1 MHTYKSV
8 KNLIENLTDFYFSH
22 DRIQHDQISYH
33 KTSKVKN
40 MMEQETIRFEQRDND
55 VFVYGYPELKDRKGI
70 LAGDRMAFFFG
81 EGWRNY
87 ELHVANTL
95 TGKIRKLST
104 TDGELLVDDND
115 IDNDAIAKECDNG
128 IVNAQA
134 KAIRYAGL
142 NRWDGFKD
150 GLCAISWMLYPDGRY
165 FADKDGFGMEDND
178 EEEVYAIIDTD
189 LNIVEPFRPIKDVA
203 AYLKEIRKN
212 KRESVIK
219 NRTMK
224 TRIFNLIIIDESGSM
239 QSIKKEAIDSV
250 NETIQTIRSAQ
261 KKYEDQEHYVSLVTF
276 NDDVKTVYECVPV
289 NEIKE
294 LTAETYQ
301 PDCCTALYDAM
312 GISLNA
318 LRKKVAEDDKVLVTV
333 VTDGYENSSK
343 EYSGK
348 AIKAL
353 VDELKAK
360 GWVFAYI
367 GANQDVEAVAAT
379 ISITNVMNFETTSVG
394 TQVMTD
400 RVNRSR
406 ERLYCCMA
414 KPDFSAAEANEN
426 FFDEDDE
433 K

>member
-1 MHTYKSV
+1 
-8 KNLIENLTDFYFSH
+8 
-22 DRIQHDQISYH
+22 
-33 KTSKVKN
+33 
-40 MMEQETIRFEQRDND
+40 MEQETIRFEQRDND

-104 TDGELLVDDND
+104 TDGELLVDDDD
-115 IDNDAIAKECDNG
+115 IDYDLIAKECENG
-128 IVNAQA
+128 IDNARA
-134 KAIRYAGL
+134 KAIRYAGI

-165 FADKDGFGMEDND
+165 FADSDGFGMEDND
-178 EEEVYAIIDTD
+178 EEEVYAIIDID
-189 LNIVEPFRPIKDVA
+189 LNIVEPFHPIKDVA
-203 AYLKEIRKN
+203 TYLEEIRKN
-212 KRESVIK
+212 KRESVINK
-219 NRTMK
+219 RTMK

-261 KKYEDQEHYVSLVTF
+261 KKHEEQEHYVSLVTF
-276 NDDVKTVYECVPV
+276 NDDVKTVYECGAV
-289 NEIKE
+289 NEVKE
-294 LTAETYQ
+294 LTAETYR

-333 VTDGYENSSK
+333 VTDGYENASK

-394 TQVMTD
+394 THMMTD

-426 FFDEDDE
+426 FFNEDD

>member
-1 MHTYKSV
+1 
-8 KNLIENLTDFYFSH
+8 
-22 DRIQHDQISYH
+22 
-33 KTSKVKN
+33 
-40 MMEQETIRFEQRDND
+40 MMEQEAIRFEQKDNE

-95 TGKIRKLST
+95 TGKIRKIST
-104 TDGELLVDDND
+104 TDGELLVNDDD
-115 IDNDAIAKECDNG
+115 IDYDAIVKLCENG
-128 IVNAQA
+128 IGNARA
-134 KAIRYAGL
+134 KAIRYAGI

-165 FADKDGFGMEDND
+165 FADSDGFGMEDND

-224 TRIFNLIIIDESGSM
+224 TRIFNLVIIDESGSM
-239 QSIKKEAIDSV
+239 QSIKKEAIGSV
-250 NETIQTIRSAQ
+250 NETVQTIRSAQ
-261 KKYEDQEHYVSLVTF
+261 KKHEEQEHYVSLVTF
-276 NDDVKTVYECVPV
+276 NDDVKTIYECVPV
-289 NEIKE
+289 DEVKE
-294 LTAETYQ
+294 LTNETYR

-333 VTDGYENSSK
+333 VTDGYENASK

-353 VDELKAK
+353 VDELKGK

-367 GANQDVEAVAAT
+367 GANQDVESVAAT

-414 KPDFSAAEANEN
+414 KPDFSAVEANEN
-426 FFDEDDE
+426 FFDEDE

>member
-1 MHTYKSV
+1 M
-8 KNLIENLTDFYFSH
+8 
-22 DRIQHDQISYH
+22 
-33 KTSKVKN
+33 
-40 MMEQETIRFEQRDND
+40 
-55 VFVYGYPELKDRKGI
+55 
-70 LAGDRMAFFFG
+70 
-81 EGWRNY
+81 
-87 ELHVANTL
+87 
-95 TGKIRKLST
+95 
-104 TDGELLVDDND
+104 
-115 IDNDAIAKECDNG
+115 IAKKCENG
-128 IVNAQA
+128 ICNARA
-134 KAIRYAGL
+134 KALRYAGI

-165 FADKDGFGMEDND
+165 FADSDGFGMEDND

-203 AYLKEIRKN
+203 TYLEEIRKN
-212 KRESVIK
+212 KRESVINK
-219 NRTMK
+219 RTMK

-239 QSIKKEAIDSV
+239 QSIKKAAIDSV

-261 KKYEDQEHYVSLVTF
+261 KKHEEQEHFVSLVTF
-276 NDDVKTVYECVPV
+276 NDDVKTIYECVPV
-289 NEIKE
+289 DEVKE

-301 PDCCTALYDAM
+301 PACCTALYDAM

-333 VTDGYENSSK
+333 VTDGYENASK

-353 VDELKAK
+353 VDELKTK

-379 ISITNVMNFETTSVG
+379 ISITNTLRFNATSAGVHG
-394 TQVMTD
+394 MAGIVS
-400 RVNRSR
+400 RSR
-406 ERLYCCMA
+406 ERLYSCMA
-414 KPDFSAAEANEN
+414 APDFDAEEANEN
-426 FFDEDDE
+426 FFDEE